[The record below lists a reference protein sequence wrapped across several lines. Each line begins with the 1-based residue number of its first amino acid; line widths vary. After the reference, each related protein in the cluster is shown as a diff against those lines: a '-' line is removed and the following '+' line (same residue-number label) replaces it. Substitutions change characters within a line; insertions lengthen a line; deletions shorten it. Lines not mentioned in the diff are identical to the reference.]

1 MKVQNRVSLCK
12 IQNFFFEL
20 VVNIFML
27 IKTMGARSNLI
38 STLSLWKTNTIENT
52 KIYYN
57 YSKL

>member
-38 STLSLWKTNTIENT
+38 STLSL
-52 KIYYN
+52 
-57 YSKL
+57 